1 MDNSEPQGK
10 KPRGRAGQ
18 GTIYWDEQ
26 KGCYRGEISLGYTPS
41 GKRRRPKVYGRTKT
55 EVQGKLRVLVQEDKS
70 GVKSA
75 ASYTVGEAV
84 SDFLKRGIKGRSQGT
99 RDKCRILSEKH
110 LVPDLGKAK
119 LKDLTADDVDDWLES
134 KADALA
140 TRSLRE
146 LHAVLRR
153 AIQFA
158 QRRNMVLRNV
168 AELVETPEGKEG
180 RPSKALTL
188 SQARD
193 ILLAAK
199 GTRLFAYVVLSLMVG
214 VRTEEARALRWEHV
228 HLSPPGDVPPHVE
241 VWRSV
246 REHGDT
252 KTRKSRRTLALP
264 EPVVLALRVHQAIQE
279 DDRKAAGSSW
289 RDNNLVFATT
299 VGTELDA
306 ANVRR
311 GFRRIVKESKVA
323 GNWTPRELRHSFVSL
338 MSEKG
343 VPLEAIARL
352 VGHSST
358 ATTEL
363 VYRKELRP
371 VITEGAEVMG
381 DLFG

>member
-1 MDNSEPQGK
+1 MGNSEPKAK
-10 KPRGRAGQ
+10 KPKGQAGQ
-18 GTIYWDEQ
+18 GTVYWDEA
-26 KGCYRGEISLGYTPS
+26 KGCFRGEISLGYTPS

-55 EVQGKLRVLVQEDKS
+55 EVREKLRDLIKEAKS
-70 GVKSA
+70 GVKSSA
-75 ASYTVGEAV
+75 TYTVADAV
-84 SDFLKRGIKGRSQGT
+84 DDFLKRGLKGRSQAT
-99 RDKCRILSEKH
+99 VDKCRNLANKH
-110 LVPDLGKAK
+110 LIPELGRAK
-119 LKDLTADDVDDWLES
+119 LKDLTADDVDDWLDS
-134 KADALA
+134 KAEELA

-153 AIQFA
+153 AIHFA
-158 QRRNMVLRNV
+158 QRRDKVLRNV
-168 AELVETPEGKEG
+168 AELVTTPDGKEG

-188 SQARD
+188 SQARAV
-193 ILLAAK
+193 LAAAE

-214 VRTEEARALRWEHV
+214 IRTEEARALRWEHV
-228 HLSPPGDVPPHVE
+228 HLSPPGGVPPHVE

-264 EPVVLALRVHQAIQE
+264 APVVDALRAHQVVQE
-279 DDRKAAGSSW
+279 DDRKVVGEAW
-289 RDNNLVFATT
+289 QDNRLVFATT

-311 GFRRIVKESKVA
+311 GFRAIVKAS
-323 GNWTPRELRHSFVSL
+323 GIGGSWTPRELRHSFVSL

-358 ATTEL
+358 STTET

-381 DLFG
+381 DLFA

>member
-1 MDNSEPQGK
+1 MGSKEPKPK
-10 KPRGRAGQ
+10 KTRGQAGQ
-18 GTIYWDEQ
+18 GTVYWDEA
-26 KGCYRGEISLGYTPS
+26 KGCFRGEISLGYTPS

-55 EVQGKLRVLVQEDKS
+55 EVREKLRELVKEAKS
-70 GVKSA
+70 GVKPSA
-75 ASYTVGEAV
+75 TYTVTDAV
-84 SDFLKRGIKGRSQGT
+84 TDWLKRGLKGCSKAT
-99 RDKCRILSEKH
+99 LDKCRNLANKH
-110 LVPDLGKAK
+110 VIPELGRAK
-119 LKDLTADDVDDWLES
+119 LKDLTADDVDDWLDS
-134 KADALA
+134 KAGELA
-140 TRSLRE
+140 TRTLRE

-158 QRRNMVLRNV
+158 QRRDKVLRNV
-168 AELVETPEGKEG
+168 AELVDTPQGKEG

-193 ILLAAK
+193 VLKAAE

-228 HLSPPGDVPPHVE
+228 HLSPLAGVPPHVE

-252 KTRKSRRTLALP
+252 KTKKSRRTLAVP
-264 EPVVLALRVHQAIQE
+264 EPVVEALRAHHAAQE
-279 DDRKAAGSSW
+279 DDRKVAGGAW
-289 RDNNLVFATT
+289 QDNRLVFATV

-311 GFRRIVKESKVA
+311 AFRAIVKES
-323 GNWTPRELRHSFVSL
+323 GIGGSWTPRELRHSFVSL

-358 ATTEL
+358 ATTEI

-381 DLFG
+381 DLFK

>member
-1 MDNSEPQGK
+1 MGNSEPKAK
-10 KPRGRAGQ
+10 KSKGQAGQ
-18 GTIYWDEQ
+18 GTVYWDEA
-26 KGCYRGEISLGYTPS
+26 KGCFRGEISLGYTPS

-55 EVQGKLRVLVQEDKS
+55 EVREKLRDLVKEAKS
-70 GVKSA
+70 GVKPSA
-75 ASYTVGEAV
+75 TYTVADAV
-84 SDFLKRGIKGRSQGT
+84 DDFLKRGLKGRSPAT
-99 RDKCRILSEKH
+99 VDKCRNLANKH
-110 LVPDLGKAK
+110 LIPELGRAK
-119 LKDLTADDVDDWLES
+119 LKDLTADDVDDWLDS
-134 KADALA
+134 KAEELA

-153 AIQFA
+153 AIHFA
-158 QRRNMVLRNV
+158 QRRDKVLRNV
-168 AELVETPEGKEG
+168 AELVTTPDGKEG

-188 SQARD
+188 SQARAV
-193 ILLAAK
+193 LAAAE

-214 VRTEEARALRWEHV
+214 IRTEEARALRWEHV
-228 HLSPPGDVPPHVE
+228 HLSPPGGVPPHVE

-264 EPVVLALRVHQAIQE
+264 VPVVNALRAHQVAQE
-279 DDRKAAGSSW
+279 DDRKVVGEAW
-289 RDNNLVFATT
+289 QDNRLVFATT

-311 GFRRIVKESKVA
+311 GFRAIVKAS
-323 GNWTPRELRHSFVSL
+323 GIGGSWTPRELRHSFVSL

-343 VPLEAIARL
+343 VPVEEIARL

-358 ATTEL
+358 ATTEM

-371 VITEGAEVMG
+371 VITKGAEVM
-381 DLFG
+381 DHLFD

>member
-1 MDNSEPQGK
+1 MGNSEPKAK
-10 KPRGRAGQ
+10 KPKGQAGQ
-18 GTIYWDEQ
+18 GTVYWDEA
-26 KGCYRGEISLGYTPS
+26 KGCFRGEISLGYTPS
-41 GKRRRPKVYGRTKT
+41 GKRRRPKVYGRTNT
-55 EVQGKLRVLVQEDKS
+55 EVREKLRDLVKEAKS
-70 GVKSA
+70 GVKSSA
-75 ASYTVGEAV
+75 TYTVADAV
-84 SDFLKRGIKGRSQGT
+84 NDFLKRGLKGRSQAT
-99 RDKCRILSEKH
+99 VDKCRNLANKH
-110 LVPDLGKAK
+110 LIPELGRAK
-119 LKDLTADDVDDWLES
+119 LKDLTADDVDDWLDS
-134 KADALA
+134 KAEELA

-153 AIQFA
+153 AVHFA
-158 QRRNMVLRNV
+158 QRRDKVLRNV
-168 AELVETPEGKEG
+168 AELVTTPEGKEG

-188 SQARD
+188 SQARAV
-193 ILLAAK
+193 LAAAQ

-228 HLSPPGDVPPHVE
+228 HLSPPGGVPPHVE

-264 EPVVLALRVHQAIQE
+264 APVVDALRAHQAAQE
-279 DDRKAAGSSW
+279 DDRKVVGEAW
-289 RDNNLVFATT
+289 QDNRLVFATT

-311 GFRRIVKESKVA
+311 GFRAIVKASGIGGV
-323 GNWTPRELRHSFVSL
+323 WTPRELRHSFVSL

-358 ATTEL
+358 STTET

-381 DLFG
+381 DLFA